1 MKDIALFYDVL
12 IGCSNNND
20 SGRKIYN
27 VKDTAEYIVANKNV
41 IITEEDGTPI
51 LRTQNHKI
59 AFVNDLRYL
68 EELKKELR
76 KNEGY
81 RPYKKYCTTQEE
93 HNGT

>member
-12 IGCSNNND
+12 IGYSNND
-20 SGRKIYN
+20 YSSRKIYS

-51 LRTQNHKI
+51 LRTQNYKI
-59 AFVNDLRYL
+59 VFANDLRYL

-81 RPYKKYCTTQEE
+81 RPYKKYCTQKEE
-93 HNGT
+93 HNGA